1 MSIVLASGSP
11 RRKEL
16 LEMLGIEDMK
26 IIPAKGE
33 EIPPEGAGPAELV
46 VALATAKG
54 REVAAQCAADDVI
67 IAADTIVWHDGRV
80 FGKPH
85 SREQAAT
92 MLRSLSGRAHEV
104 YTGVIVIKNGR
115 EVSGAERSVVH
126 FRELSEDEIQR
137 YIDTGEPMDKAGAVR
152 ARHRGRLLQRH
163 GSAAV
168 PSRRNAEGTGSGSA
182 LKEYLKKNGIRI
194 GIIVAAAA
202 LIIGL
207 GSAARN
213 GKISL
218 SQNAFGIFKSPIQ
231 KAMSSTVNW
240 FNTIYGYL
248 FDYDSL
254 LADNESLRTQL
265 AEAQQAARDGISAS
279 EENVRLREALNLRA
293 KHTDYEL
300 ESSKVVLWSSSNW
313 SSSFTISK
321 GASSGIEYGDPV
333 ITEYGALVG
342 QVTEL
347 GETWAT
353 VSTLIDVDMS
363 VGAFVGDTGT
373 SGMVMGEFALM
384 KNKQAKLTFLADGA
398 QIFVGDEVLTSG
410 QGGAFPQGLVI
421 GTITAVQTEAG
432 GQIEF
437 GLVQPQCNFESLVQV
452 FVIKSFEVVE

>member
-1 MSIVLASGSP
+1 M
-11 RRKEL
+11 
-16 LEMLGIEDMK
+16 
-26 IIPAKGE
+26 
-33 EIPPEGAGPAELV
+33 
-46 VALATAKG
+46 
-54 REVAAQCAADDVI
+54 
-67 IAADTIVWHDGRV
+67 
-80 FGKPH
+80 
-85 SREQAAT
+85 
-92 MLRSLSGRAHEV
+92 
-104 YTGVIVIKNGR
+104 
-115 EVSGAERSVVH
+115 
-126 FRELSEDEIQR
+126 
-137 YIDTGEPMDKAGAVR
+137 
-152 ARHRGRLLQRH
+152 
-163 GSAAV
+163 
-168 PSRRNAEGTGSGSA
+168 
-182 LKEYLKKNGIRI
+182 KEYLKKNGIRI
-194 GIIVAAAA
+194 GIIVAAVA

-218 SQNAFGIFKSPIQ
+218 GQNAFGIFKAPVQ

-254 LADNESLRTQL
+254 LADN
-265 AEAQQAARDGISAS
+265 AF
-279 EENVRLREALNLRA
+279 VCRLREALNLRA